1 VNGKALSYSRLTNP
15 VPAPIVTITI
25 RLKRNGPYVIAAEE
39 ASEVVILDADG
50 TRVMPE
56 SGRSIALCR
65 CGASSTKPFCDRSHR
80 ENGFD
85 GSIRWTDCYPVQNP
99 VDQGSAGPAPSDSK

>member
-1 VNGKALSYSRLTNP
+1 MS
-15 VPAPIVTITI
+15 ITI

-39 ASEVVILDADG
+39 VSEVVILDADG

-56 SGRSIALCR
+56 PGRSIALCR
-65 CGASSTKPFCDRSHR
+65 CGGSSTKPFCDRSHR

-85 GSIRWTDCYPVQNP
+85 GSTQWTDCYPVQNQVEP
-99 VDQGSAGPAPSDSK
+99 SNPGPESAGSR

>member
-1 VNGKALSYSRLTNP
+1 M
-15 VPAPIVTITI
+15 TITI

-50 TRVMPE
+50 TRVIPE
-56 SGRSIALCR
+56 SERSIALCR

-80 ENGFD
+80 ENNFD

-99 VDQGSAGPAPSDSK
+99 VDQAGSGPGDSK

>member
-1 VNGKALSYSRLTNP
+1 VS
-15 VPAPIVTITI
+15 ITI

-39 ASEVVILDADG
+39 AGELVILDADG
-50 TRVMPE
+50 TRLMPE
-56 SGRSIALCR
+56 PGRSIALCR

-85 GSIRWTDCYPVQNP
+85 GSTHWTDCFPVQ
-99 VDQGSAGPAPSDSK
+99 GAPNEANLRTEPTERQ

>member
-1 VNGKALSYSRLTNP
+1 MS
-15 VPAPIVTITI
+15 ITI

-50 TRVMPE
+50 TPVVPE
-56 SGRSIALCR
+56 AGRSIALCR
-65 CGASSTKPFCDRSHR
+65 CGSSATKPFCDRTHR

-85 GSIRWTDCYPVQNP
+85 GSTRWTGCYPVQNQADP
-99 VDQGSAGPAPSDSK
+99 SKPGPESADSR